1 MFQILKF
8 KSRVVKKEYCF
19 EISDVPV
26 ESDYLEVRYSTK
38 FPEVT
43 QLEGDTFCK
52 IFGVKTSALENL
64 LLHKNIYG
72 PCWLEVKAK
81 NDINPVSWCDMN
93 VTCEGINCI
102 KVRTAIT
109 FPNSGCFYLMFNC
122 TTQNRVNF
130 VMKTAILTS

>member
-1 MFQILKF
+1 MN
-8 KSRVVKKEYCF
+8 KKYCF

-26 ESDYLEVRYSTK
+26 ESDYLEVRYSCK

-52 IFGVKTSALENL
+52 IFGAKTSALENL

-72 PCWLEVKAK
+72 PCWLEIKAK

-93 VTCEGINCI
+93 MTCEGVNCI
-102 KVRTAIT
+102 KV
-109 FPNSGCFYLMFNC
+109 CFSN
-122 TTQNRVNF
+122 
-130 VMKTAILTS
+130 I